1 MTPLLLSTLP
11 PSLCTLQQLTT
22 INALQSEDQWPQETE
37 LLQRAERVGNGHFIA
52 LE

>member
-1 MTPLLLSTLP
+1 MTPPPSLP
-11 PSLCTLQQLTT
+11 LPSLCTLQQLTT